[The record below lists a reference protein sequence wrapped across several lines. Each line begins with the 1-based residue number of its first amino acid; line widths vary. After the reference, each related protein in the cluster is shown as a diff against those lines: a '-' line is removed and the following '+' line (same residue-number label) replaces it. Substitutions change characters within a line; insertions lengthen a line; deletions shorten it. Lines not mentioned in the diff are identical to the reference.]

1 MRASRRMS
9 DTLASWFETAQA
21 RLLTMRI
28 GKSALM
34 NTTAALPDIPL
45 PPGVRSRF
53 VEGINGL
60 RMQVL
65 EAGYESKGRACVL
78 LLHGF
83 PELAYSWRK
92 VMPALAAAG
101 YHVIA
106 PDQRGYGRTT
116 GWDANY
122 DGDLASFRLL
132 NLVRDALGLVSAFGY
147 RSVAS
152 VVGHDFGSSVAAW
165 CALVRPDVFRSV
177 ALMSAPFAGPPPL
190 PFDTA
195 DKPLRPKPEDPVHRE
210 LAALPRPRKHYQWYY
225 STREAN
231 ADMHDAPQG
240 VHDFLRA
247 YYHHKSADWKG
258 NKPYPLKRWTASELA
273 KLPTYYVMD
282 LAQNMAETVA
292 QEMPDAAEIAANTW
306 LPDREL
312 SFYSAEY
319 ARTGF
324 QGGLQWYRC
333 GTSGAF
339 TVELE
344 TWSGRSIDVPSCFIS
359 GKQDWGTYQ
368 RPGVFEAMQSTACTR
383 MLGCHLIDGAGH
395 WVQQEQ
401 PEQVAHLLLQFVK
414 QAAERAGP

>member
-1 MRASRRMS
+1 MS
-9 DTLASWFETAQA
+9 
-21 RLLTMRI
+21 
-28 GKSALM
+28 
-34 NTTAALPDIPL
+34 NTSTFPPIPL
-45 PPGVRSRF
+45 PPTIRSRF
-53 VEGINGL
+53 VEDINGL
-60 RMQVL
+60 SMHVL
-65 EAGYESKGRACVL
+65 ESGFESKGRPCVL

-83 PELAYSWRK
+83 PELAFSWRK
-92 VMPALAAAG
+92 VMPRLAEAG
-101 YHVIA
+101 YLVIA

-116 GWDANY
+116 GWDGQY
-122 DGDLASFRLL
+122 DGDLNSFRLP

-165 CALVRPDVFRSV
+165 CALIRPDVFRSV
-177 ALMSAPFAGPPPL
+177 VMMSAPFAGPPPL
-190 PFDTA
+190 AFDTA
-195 DKPLRPKPEDPVHRE
+195 DAPPRPKREDPVHRE

-231 ADMHDAPQG
+231 ADMWHAPQG

-247 YYHHKSADWKG
+247 CYHHKSADWKD
-258 NKPYPLKRWTASELA
+258 NKPYLLQSWSAGELA

-282 LAQNMAETVA
+282 LVKNMAETVVE
-292 QEMPDAAEIAANTW
+292 EMPSAEQIAANRW

-312 SFYSAEY
+312 AFYSAEY
-319 ARTGF
+319 QRTGF

-333 GTSGAF
+333 GTSGLFAA
-339 TVELE
+339 ELE

-368 RPGVFEAMQSTACTR
+368 RPGVFEAMQKTACTR
-383 MLGCHLIDGAGH
+383 MIGCHLVDGAGH

-401 PEQVAHLLLQFVK
+401 PDEVSRLLIAFLHEGGHAQNLTS
-414 QAAERAGP
+414 

>member
-1 MRASRRMS
+1 MTQLSS
-9 DTLASWFETAQA
+9 
-21 RLLTMRI
+21 
-28 GKSALM
+28 
-34 NTTAALPDIPL
+34 LPDIPL
-45 PPGVRSRF
+45 PPGIRSRF
-53 VEGINGL
+53 VEDINGL
-60 RMQVL
+60 RMHVL
-65 EAGYESKGRACVL
+65 ESGFETKGRRCLL

-83 PELAYSWRK
+83 PELAFSWRK
-92 VMPALAAAG
+92 VMPVLADAG

-116 GWDANY
+116 GWDASY
-122 DGDLASFRLL
+122 DGDLGSFRLL

-147 RSVAS
+147 ANVDA

-177 ALMSAPFAGPPPL
+177 ALMSAPFPGPPSL
-190 PFDTA
+190 PFNTA
-195 DKPLRPKPEDPVHRE
+195 DAPSRRKPEDPVHRE

-225 STREAN
+225 STRPAN
-231 ADMHDAPQG
+231 ADMHRAPQG

-247 YYHHKSADWKG
+247 YYHHKSADWTG
-258 NKPYPLKRWTASELA
+258 NKPYPLQSWSATELA

-282 LAQNMAETVA
+282 LARNMAETVA
-292 QEMPDAAEIAANTW
+292 QEMPSAEAIAGNTW

-312 SFYSAEY
+312 AFYSAEY

-333 GTSGAF
+333 GTSGQF
-339 TVELE
+339 IGELQ
-344 TWSGRSIDVPSCFIS
+344 TFSGRSIDVPSCFIS

-368 RPGVFEAMQSTACTR
+368 RPGAYQTMQSTACTG
-383 MLGCHLIDGAGH
+383 MIGCHLVEGAGH

-401 PEQVAHLLLQFVK
+401 PAAVSRLLLQFLDRSGHRPRRRIAPSLPEIDAK
-414 QAAERAGP
+414 SPREPF